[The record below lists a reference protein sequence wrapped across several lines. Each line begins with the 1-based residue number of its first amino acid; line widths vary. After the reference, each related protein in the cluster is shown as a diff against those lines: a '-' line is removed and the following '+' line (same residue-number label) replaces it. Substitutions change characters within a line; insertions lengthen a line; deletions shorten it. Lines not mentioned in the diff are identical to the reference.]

1 MSKQIDKIKVEI
13 DSQADSE
20 LAKIKAE
27 TEEKIKIITEAT
39 EKEIAKIKQTIEETN
54 RSKAENQAKRDL
66 GRSRLQAKMTFL
78 DEKEAGIQ
86 SVFEEGRKK
95 IASLAQS
102 ANYSQILSDLIVSA
116 GVTLN
121 GGNLTVS
128 VTKADASKVNVED
141 LGSKISTKTG
151 TQTTLKLDT
160 EEPKTKLGGAVV
172 KKDDLWIDNTFE
184 AIIERRTESVRAEIA
199 KILYA

>member
-1 MSKQIDKIKVEI
+1 MSKQIDKIRVEI

-20 LAKIKAE
+20 LAKINAE
-27 TEEKIKIITEAT
+27 TAEKIKIINEAT
-39 EKEIAKIKQTIEETN
+39 EKEIAKIKQTIEESN

-86 SVFEEGRKK
+86 SIFEEGRKK
-95 IASLAQS
+95 IASLVQS
-102 ANYSQILSDLIVSA
+102 ADYTQILSDLIVSA

-128 VTKADASKVNVED
+128 VTKADASKVNAGE
-141 LGSKISTKTG
+141 LGQKISSKTG
-151 TQTTLKLDT
+151 MQTTLKLDS
-160 EEPKTKLGGAVV
+160 EEPKTKLGGAVI
-172 KKDDLWIDNTFE
+172 KKEDLWIDNTFE

>member
-1 MSKQIDKIKVEI
+1 MSKQIDKIRVEI

-20 LAKIKAE
+20 LEKINVE
-27 TEEKIKIITEAT
+27 TAEKIKIINEAT

-66 GRSRLQAKMTFL
+66 GVSRLQAKMSFL
-78 DEKEAGIQ
+78 DEKEAGIL
-86 SVFEEGRKK
+86 SIFEEGRKK

-102 ANYSQILSDLIVSA
+102 SEYSQILSDLIVSA

-128 VTKADASKVNVED
+128 VTKADASKVNVGD
-141 LGSKISTKTG
+141 LGSKISSKTG

-160 EEPKTKLGGAVV
+160 VEPKTKLGGAVV

-184 AIIERRTESVRAEIA
+184 AIIERRTESVRAEVA
-199 KILYA
+199 KILYV